1 VGIGQGM
8 VVLAGSAIV
17 LWLALAVMV
26 RTGLARPGSL
36 PWPLPGFLQEAGW
49 QPGARS
55 AAGALKQ
62 WQRAGFWLLS
72 SILGPG
78 ANREARAHPGEI
90 AFFRPVVDFQP
101 TGQGAELRPYRP
113 DTALVE
119 DLSLPTEGPLSLA
132 MGPAALVDAIN
143 DWLGDP
149 ANRSKQLP

>member
-1 VGIGQGM
+1 M
-8 VVLAGSAIV
+8 
-17 LWLALAVMV
+17 
-26 RTGLARPGSL
+26 
-36 PWPLPGFLQEAGW
+36 
-49 QPGARS
+49 
-55 AAGALKQ
+55 
-62 WQRAGFWLLS
+62 LS

-113 DTALVE
+113 DAALVE
-119 DLSLPTEGPLSLA
+119 DLSLPTEGPLTLGL
-132 MGPAALVDAIN
+132 GPTALVDAIN